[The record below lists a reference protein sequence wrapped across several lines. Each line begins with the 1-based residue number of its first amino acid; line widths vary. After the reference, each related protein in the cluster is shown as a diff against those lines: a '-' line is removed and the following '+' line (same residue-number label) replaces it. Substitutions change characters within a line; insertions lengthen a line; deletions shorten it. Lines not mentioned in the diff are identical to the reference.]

1 MNTQMSLTE
10 ALGQSGL
17 ESIDYVII
25 FTYIVMLISLGIF
38 LSYNRETKNTTD
50 YFLAGNTLTW
60 WAVGASLI
68 AANISAEQFIG
79 MAGTGYA
86 DGIAIAAYEL
96 MAAVTLLIIGKF
108 LMPIMMDQRIFTMP
122 QFLRN
127 RYNNGVGLS
136 FSIFW
141 LFLYIFINLTSVA
154 WLGALA
160 IEQLMGFQGLIL
172 DTGLFTIS
180 VRMII
185 IIALF
190 VIAGLY
196 SIHGGMT
203 SVAWTDIMQV
213 IFIIGGG
220 LATAYYAL
228 NAIAGENGTFSEGL
242 ERLYYFT
249 IDREYAKDPH
259 FHLIIQESR
268 NPSAFDNVPGIAA
281 VVGGLWLTNICYWGF
296 NQYITQ
302 KGLAAY
308 SIHEAQKGFLFA
320 AFLKLI
326 IPFIVLIPGLCT
338 FYIIQYGETNIQ
350 DAINVSDEAYPWFL
364 KNFIPTGIK
373 GLGFVALTA
382 AVVSS
387 LGSMLNSTSTIFT
400 IDIYRKYIN
409 PDASDKKLVTIGR
422 LSAILALIIAVVA
435 ATPLLGELDQA
446 FQYIQEYSGFIYPG
460 VAIVFGLGLLWKRA
474 STTASIWTTILTIP
488 LGVLFKVFL
497 PDVPFQFRAG
507 YVFMILLVLFV
518 TISLSSKKKHP
529 GQTIPKLSRSLMV
542 DWSKGLAVVAAL
554 SIVAAL
560 IVSIGSFLLP
570 ADATPDNNV
579 IAYLDDIGFQ
589 AFYFFGFL
597 TGACSLLLFTNATS
611 PKQDPKALQMNLAL
625 FSTTRGYTIGAL
637 SVCLITLILY
647 IWLW

>member
-96 MAAVTLLIIGKF
+96 MAAVTLLIVGKF

-281 VVGGLWLTNICYWGF
+281 IVGGLWLTNICYWGF

-320 AFLKLI
+320 GFLKLI

-387 LGSMLNSTSTIFT
+387 LGSMLNSTSTI
-400 IDIYRKYIN
+400 RQE
-409 PDASDKKLVTIGR
+409 IGNHR
-422 LSAILALIIAVVA
+422 TFISYPCAYHRGCRSNSSA
-435 ATPLLGELDQA
+435 G
-446 FQYIQEYSGFIYPG
+446 
-460 VAIVFGLGLLWKRA
+460 
-474 STTASIWTTILTIP
+474 
-488 LGVLFKVFL
+488 
-497 PDVPFQFRAG
+497 
-507 YVFMILLVLFV
+507 
-518 TISLSSKKKHP
+518 
-529 GQTIPKLSRSLMV
+529 
-542 DWSKGLAVVAAL
+542 
-554 SIVAAL
+554 
-560 IVSIGSFLLP
+560 
-570 ADATPDNNV
+570 
-579 IAYLDDIGFQ
+579 
-589 AFYFFGFL
+589 
-597 TGACSLLLFTNATS
+597 
-611 PKQDPKALQMNLAL
+611 
-625 FSTTRGYTIGAL
+625 
-637 SVCLITLILY
+637 
-647 IWLW
+647 

>member
-320 AFLKLI
+320 GFLKLI

-542 DWSKGLAVVAAL
+542 NWSKGLAVVAAL

-570 ADATPDNNV
+570 ADATPDNNI

-597 TGACSLLLFTNATS
+597 TGACSLLLFSNATS

>member
-25 FTYIVMLISLGIF
+25 FTYIVMLVSLGIF
-38 LSYNRETKNTTD
+38 LSYNRETKNTND

-60 WAVGASLI
+60 WAVGASLL
-68 AANISAEQFIG
+68 AANISAEQLIG

-86 DGIAIAAYEL
+86 DGIAIAAYET
-96 MAAVTLLIIGKF
+96 MAAVTLIIIGKF
-108 LMPIMMDQRIFTMP
+108 LLPIMMDQRIFTMP

-136 FSIFW
+136 FSILW

-160 IEQLMGFQGLIL
+160 IEQIMGFQGLVL

-190 VIAGLY
+190 LIAGLY
-196 SIHGGMT
+196 SVHGGMT
-203 SVAWTDIMQV
+203 SVAWTDTMQV

-220 LATAYYAL
+220 LAVAYYAL
-228 NAIAGENGTFSEGL
+228 NAVAGDNGTFSDGL

-249 IDREYAKDPH
+249 IDREYAKDTH

-268 NPSAFDNVPGIAA
+268 NASAFDNVPGIAA
-281 VVGGLWLTNICYWGF
+281 IVGGLWLTNLSYWAF

-320 AFLKLI
+320 ALLKLV
-326 IPFIVLIPGLCT
+326 IPFIVLIPGLCA
-338 FYIIQYGETNIQ
+338 FYIIQYGETNLQ
-350 DAINVSDEAYPWFL
+350 DTINVSDEAYPWFL

-400 IDIYRKYIN
+400 IDIYRKYIT
-409 PDASDKKLVTIGR
+409 PDASDQKLVTIGR
-422 LSAILALIIAVVA
+422 FSAIVALIIAAIA

-446 FQYIQEYSGFIYPG
+446 FQYIQEYSGFLYPG
-460 VAIVFGLGLLWKRA
+460 ITIVFGLGLLWKRA
-474 STTASIWTTILTIP
+474 SCTASIWITILTIP

-497 PDVPFQFRAG
+497 PHVPFLFRAG
-507 YVFMILLVLFV
+507 YVFIILLVLFV
-518 TISLSSKKKHP
+518 TISLRSKKTHP
-529 GQTIPKLSRSLMV
+529 GQTIPKLSRNLMLN
-542 DWSKGLAVVAAL
+542 WSKGLCVVAIL

-560 IVSIGSFLLP
+560 IVSIGTIILP
-570 ADATPDNNV
+570 ETATPDNNI
-579 IAYLDDIGFQ
+579 IAYLNDIGFQ

-597 TGACSLLLFTNATS
+597 SGACAMLLFSNATS
-611 PKQDPKALQMNLAL
+611 PKQDPKALPMNLAL
-625 FSTTRGYTIGAL
+625 FSTTRGYTIGAIA
-637 SVCLITLILY
+637 VCTITLLLY
-647 IWLW
+647 ILMW

>member
-96 MAAVTLLIIGKF
+96 MAAVTLLIVGKF

-281 VVGGLWLTNICYWGF
+281 IVGGLWLTNICYWGF

-320 AFLKLI
+320 GFLKLI

-529 GQTIPKLSRSLMV
+529 AQTIPKLSRSLMV
-542 DWSKGLAVVAAL
+542 NWSKGLAVVAAL

-570 ADATPDNNV
+570 ADATPDNNI

-597 TGACSLLLFTNATS
+597 TGACSLLLFSNATS

>member
-96 MAAVTLLIIGKF
+96 MAAVTLLIVGKF

-160 IEQLMGFQGLIL
+160 IEQIMGFQGLIL

-281 VVGGLWLTNICYWGF
+281 IVGGLWLTNICYWGF

-320 AFLKLI
+320 GILKLI

-460 VAIVFGLGLLWKRA
+460 VTIVFGLGLLWKRA

-529 GQTIPKLSRSLMV
+529 GQTIPKSSRSLMV
-542 DWSKGLAVVAAL
+542 NWSKGLAVVAAL

-597 TGACSLLLFTNATS
+597 TGACSLLLFSNATS

-625 FSTTRGYTIGAL
+625 FSTTRGYTIGAI